1 MTKKHV
7 YEQPKTTVHQLEEI
21 CGLLAAS
28 GTASGKTVRLDN
40 GTVSEVNWNPTE
52 GNPDEI
58 NAKENTLG
66 TTLWND

>member
-7 YEQPKTTVHQLEEI
+7 YEQPRTTVCQLEEI

-28 GTASGKTVRLDN
+28 GSKTVTLDN
-40 GTVSEVNWNPTE
+40 KTVSEVNWESTEENPE
-52 GNPDEI
+52 SID
-58 NAKENTLG
+58 AKENTLG

>member
-7 YEQPKTTVHQLEEI
+7 YEQPRTTVCQLEEI

-28 GTASGKTVRLDN
+28 GTASGKTVRLDKE
-40 GTVSEVNWNPTE
+40 TYSDVNWNPTE

>member
-28 GTASGKTVRLDN
+28 GETTLDKN
-40 GTVSEVNWNPTE
+40 NAKEETPE
-52 GNPDEI
+52 GELD
-58 NAKENTLG
+58 AKENTLG

>member
-7 YEQPKTTVHQLEEI
+7 YEQPRTTVCQLEEI

-28 GTASGKTVRLDN
+28 GSKTVTLDN
-40 GTVSEVNWNPTE
+40 KTVSEVNWESTE

-58 NAKENTLG
+58 DAKENTLG

>member
-28 GTASGKTVRLDN
+28 GSGKTATTDGNKGTN
-40 GTVSEVNWNPTE
+40 GYEES
-52 GNPDEI
+52 NPDKVD
-58 NAKENTLG
+58 AKKNG
-66 TTLWND
+66 NLWGNGLWDN